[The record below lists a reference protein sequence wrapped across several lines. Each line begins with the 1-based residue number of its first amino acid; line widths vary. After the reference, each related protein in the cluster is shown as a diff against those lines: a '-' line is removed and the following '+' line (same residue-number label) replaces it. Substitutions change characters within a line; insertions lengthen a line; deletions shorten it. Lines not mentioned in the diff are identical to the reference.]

1 MICDYANTVLFDYMR
16 NNGLDDLFFD
26 SVRCHKTSLVENTFR
41 KLNIRLIFIPPRFTN
56 LLQPADFCW
65 FSSLKKAY
73 TSKWND
79 WYLNGEKTYTKYGN
93 RKSPGYVKCISWLQY
108 SLHSSLNF
116 ILNNNPL
123 ISDYIDDIDESDD
136 IDAFDTNDE
145 NFFEN
150 LVTSPDSSDS
160 QESSPTFRK
169 SSSSSS
175 VVSTQQ
181 QTPLTSSSSSY
192 SSSSSHQQ
200 TPLASITSTTSSD
213 IASSSDSIS
222 DNRSHSQ
229 SNSLTPCTSLSSS
242 RVNENITGKIIEIN
256 NSSSS

>member
-16 NNGLDDLFFD
+16 NNGLDDLYLFLD
-26 SVRCHKTSLVENTFR
+26 SARCHQTSLVENTFR

-56 LLQPADFCW
+56 LLQPADVC
-65 FSSLKKAY
+65 
-73 TSKWND
+73 WND
-79 WYLNGEKTYTKYGN
+79 WYLNGEKAYTKFGN
-93 RKSPGYVKCISWLQY
+93 RKSPCYVKCILWLFESCGITSQY

-123 ISDYIDDIDESDD
+123 ISNYIDDIDESDD

-145 NFFEN
+145 NIFEN
-150 LVTSPDSSDS
+150 LVASPDSSDS
-160 QESSPTFRK
+160 QESSPTFRE
-169 SSSSSS
+169 SSSSFSG
-175 VVSTQQ
+175 VSTHQ
-181 QTPLTSSSSSY
+181 QTPLT

-213 IASSSDSIS
+213 IASSSESIS

-229 SNSLTPCTSLSSS
+229 SNSRTPCT
-242 RVNENITGKIIEIN
+242 
-256 NSSSS
+256 